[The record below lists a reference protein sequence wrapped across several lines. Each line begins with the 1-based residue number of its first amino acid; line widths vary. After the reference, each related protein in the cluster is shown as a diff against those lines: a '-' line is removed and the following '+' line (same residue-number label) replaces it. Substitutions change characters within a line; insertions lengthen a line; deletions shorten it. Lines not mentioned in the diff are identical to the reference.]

1 MVFIPKE
8 NIQTKEVLDWK
19 GIHLIN
25 FANSSCSQKLRIYL
39 NLKKINWQSHE
50 VNLAIGK
57 NYSDWFLGIN
67 PNGLVPVL
75 VDDGQ
80 VIIESNDILL
90 YLEEKYPSPKLINET
105 ELAITETEL
114 IEEDNLHIDIRN
126 IAYRFMFNGLGKKD
140 PKKLDNFERYKF
152 NVDNIDIRFAEQK
165 NKEIEFYRNFSESGI
180 SDEDIKSSLNK
191 FDQKYKQLDDQLS
204 ESRYLQGDEMS
215 ILDIAWF
222 IYTYRLYISGF
233 PFKDRYSNVL
243 SWYKSLFN
251 RVEFRKELNDNII
264 FKTLRCIALIRAFIS
279 GKTIKKLMN

>member
-1 MVFIPKE
+1 MVFIPRE

-50 VNLAIGK
+50 INLATGK

-67 PNGLVPVL
+67 PKGLVPVL
-75 VDDGQ
+75 VDNGQ

-90 YLEEKYPSPKLINET
+90 YLEKKYPSPKLINET
-105 ELAITETEL
+105 KLTIIENEL

-140 PKKLDNFERYKF
+140 PKKLDNFDKHKF
-152 NVDNIDIRFAEQK
+152 SIDSRFAEQK

-180 SDEDIKSSLNK
+180 RDEDIRGSLNK
-191 FDQKYKQLDDQLS
+191 FDQKYKQLNDQLS
-204 ESRYLQGDEMS
+204 KSRYLQGDELS

-233 PFKDRYSNVL
+233 PFKDKYSNVL
-243 SWYKSLFN
+243 IWYKSLFN
-251 RVEFRKELNDNII
+251 RGEFRKELNDNIL
-264 FKTLRCIALIRAFIS
+264 FKILRCIALMRASIS

>member
-1 MVFIPKE
+1 MVFIPRE

-50 VNLAIGK
+50 VNLATGK

-67 PNGLVPVL
+67 PKGLVPVL

-105 ELAITETEL
+105 ELTRTEIEL

-140 PKKLDNFERYKF
+140 PKKLDNFEKHKF
-152 NVDNIDIRFAEQK
+152 TIDSKFTEQK

-180 SDEDIKSSLNK
+180 SDEDIKGSLHK
-191 FDQKYKQLDDQLS
+191 FDRKYKQLNDQLS
-204 ESRYLQGDEMS
+204 ESRYLQGNEIS

-233 PFKDRYSNVL
+233 PFKDKYSNVL
-243 SWYKSLFN
+243 IWYKSLFY
-251 RVEFRKELNDNII
+251 RGEFRKELNDTIL
-264 FKTLRCIALIRAFIS
+264 FKILRCTALMRAFIS